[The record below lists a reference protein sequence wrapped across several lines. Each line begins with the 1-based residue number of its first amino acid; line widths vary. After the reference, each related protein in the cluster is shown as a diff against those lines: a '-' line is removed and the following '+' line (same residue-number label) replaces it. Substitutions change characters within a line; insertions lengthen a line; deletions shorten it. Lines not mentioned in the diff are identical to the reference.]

1 MAAVV
6 SPTSFSS
13 SSHVFPHNR
22 NDFLDFHQHSHHRGP
37 AASRRN
43 PFEAFT
49 PRHHS
54 GPNSRSATASW
65 RHPEPVVR
73 SLNPVHTPS
82 PKYHRSGPSHLH
94 TPSTSSETSNTSR
107 RSQIHTS
114 ARKSEGKHLSFLRC
128 NVPLTL
134 ITSFGYSCEGF
145 FSIGLFCRGASST
158 FIFASRRHQQ
168 GVSSHSR

>member
-6 SPTSFSS
+6 APTSFSS
-13 SSHVFPHNR
+13 SSHVFLPNR
-22 NDFLDFHQHSHHRGP
+22 NDFLDFQQHSHHRGP

-73 SLNPVHTPS
+73 SLNPVHAPS
-82 PKYHRSGPSHLH
+82 PKYRRSGPSHLR
-94 TPSTSSETSNTSR
+94 TPSTSSETNTSR
-107 RSQIHTS
+107 GLQIHTS
-114 ARKSEGKHLSFLRC
+114 ARKSEGKHLSFSQ
-128 NVPLTL
+128 VQPTPH
-134 ITSFGYSCEGF
+134 SH
-145 FSIGLFCRGASST
+145 
-158 FIFASRRHQQ
+158 HQLQ
-168 GVSSHSR
+168 ILV